1 MDGRFSC
8 LVQYAVKEGGMAL
21 KVTVTNSDFP
31 EDYEFEVRGL
41 GLFTNGKS
49 RSVTEDEEAAYIG
62 LNGVSVRDGTKGSE
76 NIKVEGTAEVK
87 APEPVEEEEAPTEDK
102 GGES

>member
-1 MDGRFSC
+1 
-8 LVQYAVKEGGMAL
+8 MAL

-31 EDYEFEVRGL
+31 DDHEFEVRGL

-49 RSVTEDEEAAYIG
+49 RSVTEEEEAAYVA
-62 LNGVSVRDGTKGSE
+62 LNGVSVRDGTKESE
-76 NIKVEGTAEVK
+76 YLKVEGTAEVK
-87 APEPVEEEEAPTEDK
+87 APEPAEEEEESTEDK